1 MNYRQWAKD
10 KVDILDHISAGHYAE
25 AYVLLSLLESKNLYI
40 RGQISGMMTV
50 LEMIAGGKKA
60 AGS

>member
-10 KVDILDHISAGHYAE
+10 KVDILDHISSGNYAE

-50 LEMIAGGKKA
+50 LEMIGHRAQDLG
-60 AGS
+60 